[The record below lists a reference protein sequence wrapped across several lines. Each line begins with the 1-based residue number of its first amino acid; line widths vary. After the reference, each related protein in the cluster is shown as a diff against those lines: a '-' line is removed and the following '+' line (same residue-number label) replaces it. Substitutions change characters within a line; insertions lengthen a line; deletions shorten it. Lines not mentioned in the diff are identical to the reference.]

1 MKKVFVVSAK
11 ILLPILFLYNI
22 GFFSIGFSKTFKDFG
37 KSEPFNFEGQKK
49 LASFVNKKVKVA
61 EKKGTKYSPYDYF
74 NDLYEIEKLE
84 KSMKGVMSYH
94 ILANQL
100 MILQQENMRNGTFSR
115 KDIDKAVKEYKERK
129 DPGSTA
135 REELKLEMSKKTFW
149 PSVRAWLWHFYL
161 INLPL
166 AFILFMLWWQ
176 KEKKTFK
183 INNPFSF
190 IIALIFYPIIIGL
203 VIHEEL
209 SEKSRQYLAEAELR
223 RMKSKMFSILSKN
236 EIEDIRR
243 FATSRGLTLDD
254 WRQYLKNQGL
264 KPQGILVSSL
274 VVTILFTAIPRFSF
288 SQGKSENA
296 KTNLFT
302 TMITTQVNAPPG
314 NTNFTHDEDT
324 KQNSFSYSGLNDHFF
339 YEFNLYD
346 LKPIILRVWTKKFHL
361 QEVILKIE
369 HVPCFSF

>member
-1 MKKVFVVSAK
+1 MKKVLVVSAK

-22 GFFSIGFSKTFKDFG
+22 SFFSIDFSKTFKDFG

-49 LASFVNKKVKVA
+49 LANFVNEKVKVA
-61 EKKGTKYSPYDYF
+61 EKKGAKYSPYDYF

-94 ILANQL
+94 VLANQL
-100 MILQQENMRNGTFSR
+100 MILQQENVRNGLFSHE
-115 KDIDKAVKEYKERK
+115 DIDKAVIIFKEKR
-129 DPGSTA
+129 DPGSVT
-135 REELKLEMSKKTFW
+135 RENLKLEMSKKTFW
-149 PSVRAWLWHFYL
+149 PSVRTWLFHFYL

-183 INNPFSF
+183 LSNPFSF

-203 VIHEEL
+203 VIYEEL

-236 EIEDIRR
+236 ELEDIRR
-243 FATSRGLTLDD
+243 FASSRGFTLDD
-254 WRQYLKNQGL
+254 WRQYLGNQGL
-264 KPQGILVSSL
+264 KPQGILISSL
-274 VVTILFTAIPRFSF
+274 VVTILFIAIPKFSF
-288 SQGKSENA
+288 SQSKLEKA
-296 KTNLFT
+296 ETNIFT
-302 TMITTQVNAPPG
+302 TMLTTQVNAPPG
-314 NTNFTHDEDT
+314 NLSLTLEDNNDQAPT
-324 KQNSFSYSGLNDHFF
+324 SFAGILDYFF
-339 YEFNLYD
+339 YTFNF
-346 LKPIILRVWTKKFHL
+346 KNISSIILRTWTKKFHP

-369 HVPCFSF
+369 HVPCFRF